1 MLCVIPLFPV
11 MAVLAGGT
19 KESPQAAAAK
29 DGRPKSG
36 GTLTVAIE
44 AGPPLMDPH
53 LRRLMDAVPRGR
65 RLGAA
70 EAPAEVDTRVN
81 DEGCIYSHR
90 CENARDRCLHER
102 PALQEMDVGHRAA
115 CHFPAER
122 GTDTRPG
129 VARMRPA

>member
-1 MLCVIPLFPV
+1 MLCVIPLCPV

-19 KESPQAAAAK
+19 KESPRAAAAK

-36 GTLTVAIE
+36 GTLTIAI
-44 AGPPLMDPH
+44 
-53 LRRLMDAVPRGR
+53 
-65 RLGAA
+65 
-70 EAPAEVDTRVN
+70 EAPAEVGTRVN

-90 CENARDRCLHER
+90 CENARDRCLHKR
-102 PALQEMDVGHRAA
+102 PALQEMDVGHWAA